1 MKHLPL
7 KAVMTGLEIIK
18 TDEGYELHS
27 PAGEAKY
34 DAWGVRCEVN
44 GIPEYFPSSISMKY
58 CMPAAT
64 VDKGT
69 ENITLS
75 GAATDVL
82 YALFF
87 RGALQSGD
95 LPAKSGA
102 AELRE
107 LGFAE
112 TRHTATEYQK
122 ENYFTFLTAKGQAF
136 AIEHLVNTRFGVK
149 QYRSAINI
157 GVELDTSDAQKALDE
172 LDDKI
177 SNSDAFKVMKDGWSH
192 EKNGTLIINN
202 GEVFVTDAKID
213 DAVLSKSY
221 SVKLNVAGK
230 GKPHEAGMTLGVE
243 GENSKVEFLAD
254 SYKVHEAAQSA
265 SNNEKTT
272 LNVGLSFGGFPG
284 AISHDGANPA
294 DGNNATAE
302 PISSIASATGT
313 ATKTRL
319 TDEMQELVLKAVRES
334 DLFTS
339 LQAKIDAQTASVVGL
354 QQAMHEAVS
363 DALRNALKPGG
374 IIWNTRSSGL

>member
-1 MKHLPL
+1 MSEK
-7 KAVMTGLEIIK
+7 I
-18 TDEGYELHS
+18 
-27 PAGEAKY
+27 
-34 DAWGVRCEVN
+34 
-44 GIPEYFPSSISMKY
+44 
-58 CMPAAT
+58 
-64 VDKGT
+64 
-69 ENITLS
+69 ITLS

-82 YALFF
+82 YSLFF

-122 ENYFTFLTAKGQAF
+122 ENYFTFLTAEGQKF
-136 AIEHLVNTRFGVK
+136 AIKHLADTRFGQPVDK
-149 QYRSAINI
+149 QYRSAITI
-157 GVELDTSDAQKALDE
+157 GVDLDTSCAHKALDE

-177 SNSDAFKVMKDGWSH
+177 RNSDAFKVLKDGWTF
-192 EKNGTLIINN
+192 EKNGVLIINN
-202 GEVFVTDAKID
+202 GEMFVTDAKID
-213 DAVLSKSY
+213 DAVLSNGN

-243 GENSKVEFLAD
+243 GEHSKVEFLAD
-254 SYKVHEAAQSA
+254 RYKVHEAAQSA
-265 SNNEKTT
+265 SNNEETAF
-272 LNVGLSFGGFPG
+272 NGGLAFGGFPG

-339 LQAKIDAQTASVVGL
+339 LQAASASDL
-354 QQAMHEAVS
+354 QQAVDDAVN
-363 DALRNALKPGG
+363 DTIRNALKPGG
-374 IIWNTRSSGL
+374 LLYKR

>member
-7 KAVMTGLEIIK
+7 KAVMIGLDIIE

-34 DAWGVRCEVN
+34 DAWGARREVN
-44 GIPEYFPSSISMKY
+44 GIPEYFPSSISMKKRV
-58 CMPAAT
+58 PAAT
-64 VDKGT
+64 DVKKT
-69 ENITLS
+69 ESIALS

-122 ENYFTFLTAKGQAF
+122 ENYFTFLTAEGQEF
-136 AIEHLVNTRFGVK
+136 AIKHLADTRFGKPVDK
-149 QYRSAINI
+149 QYRSAITI
-157 GVELDTSDAQKALDE
+157 GVELDTSDVQKTIDE

-177 SNSDAFKVMKDGWSH
+177 RNSDAFKVLKDGWSF

-202 GEVFVTDAKID
+202 GQVFITDAKISD
-213 DAVLSKSY
+213 GVLSTNY
-221 SVKLNVAGK
+221 NVKLNDADK

-243 GENSKVEFLAD
+243 GEHSKVEFLAD
-254 SYKVHEAAQSA
+254 RFKVNEAAQSA
-265 SNNEKTT
+265 SNNEETAF
-272 LNVGLSFGGFPG
+272 NGGLAFGGFPG

-313 ATKTRL
+313 ATKARL

-339 LQAKIDAQTASVVGL
+339 LQTAIAAKAASTAGL
-354 QQAMHEAVS
+354 QQAVNDAVS
-363 DALRNALKPGG
+363 NAIRNALKPGG
-374 IIWNTRSSGL
+374 LLYGKC

>member
-1 MKHLPL
+1 MGQK
-7 KAVMTGLEIIK
+7 I
-18 TDEGYELHS
+18 
-27 PAGEAKY
+27 
-34 DAWGVRCEVN
+34 
-44 GIPEYFPSSISMKY
+44 
-58 CMPAAT
+58 
-64 VDKGT
+64 
-69 ENITLS
+69 ITLS

-102 AELRE
+102 SELRE

-122 ENYFTFLTAKGQAF
+122 ENYFTFLTAEGQEF
-136 AIEHLVNTRFGVK
+136 AIKHLVNTRFGETVK
-149 QYRSAINI
+149 QEYYSPL
-157 GVELDTSDAQKALDE
+157 GVELECAQKALDE
-172 LDDKI
+172 ICEEIRSSK
-177 SNSDAFKVMKDGWSH
+177 AF
-192 EKNGTLIINN
+192 EKLINGTPIHGQVHI
-202 GEVFVTDAKID
+202 TDTMIG
-213 DAVLSKSY
+213 DAAVSANY
-221 SVKLNVAGK
+221 SVKMNVNHGGKLHVAGMAVCIEGDQRK
-230 GKPHEAGMTLGVE
+230 VVFEADRF
-243 GENSKVEFLAD
+243 KVN
-254 SYKVHEAAQSA
+254 EAAQSA
-265 SNNEKTT
+265 SNNEETAF
-272 LNVGLSFGGFPG
+272 NGGLAFGGFPG

-334 DLFTS
+334 DLFAA

-354 QQAMHEAVS
+354 QQAMHEAVK

-374 IIWNTRSSGL
+374 ILWAAISHR